1 MIVKITY
8 DDKRLDVFD
17 TATFTC
23 PAPLGKQNMLTN
35 FEVRFDEMGTEG
47 LWLAAHSYR
56 IDDSTASNT
65 EADEVPIARRKK
77 GWRFLLSS
85 SEELDHVELVV
96 VDGEA
101 IIKRVCG
108 ELVDLQSFDEKA
120 YECIGAPPRG
130 CTSASA
136 TSSSTS
142 KGSRERQSRS
152 SQAFP
157 VMWHVSSSRHASTP
171 RVRKRPKRN
180 GAIWMKLVGSFTRWL
195 IRAVFRFM

>member
-17 TATFTC
+17 TNCFTC

-56 IDDSTASNT
+56 VDDSLAR
-65 EADEVPIARRKK
+65 EAEDEEVPTARRKK
-77 GWRFLLSS
+77 GWQFLLSS
-85 SEELDHVELVV
+85 SEELEHVELVV

-120 YECIGAPPRG
+120 YECIGMSSKSLHERICDLYEYLQMFTGEAEPHIPGIPRHVAASLM
-130 CTSASA
+130 SA
-136 TSSSTS
+136 
-142 KGSRERQSRS
+142 R
-152 SQAFP
+152 
-157 VMWHVSSSRHASTP
+157 
-171 RVRKRPKRN
+171 
-180 GAIWMKLVGSFTRWL
+180 GAEEESDAEGWGDVDEVGW
-195 IRAVFRFM
+195 

>member
-17 TATFTC
+17 TNTFTC
-23 PAPLGKQNMLTN
+23 PSPLGKQNMLTN
-35 FEVRFDEMGTEG
+35 FEVRFDDMDSDG

-56 IDDSTASNT
+56 IEDSLAREADD
-65 EADEVPIARRKK
+65 DEVPIARRKK

-108 ELVDLQSFDEKA
+108 ELIDLQSFDEKA
-120 YECIGAPPRG
+120 YECIGA
-130 CTSASA
+130 S
-136 TSSSTS
+136 S
-142 KGSRERQSRS
+142 KGLHERICDLFEYLQKFTGEAEPYIPGVPR
-152 SQAFP
+152 
-157 VMWHVSSSRHASTP
+157 HVAARLMAAKI
-171 RVRKRPKRN
+171 VDDEEAEE
-180 GAIWMKLVGSFTRWL
+180 GWGDLDEAGW
-195 IRAVFRFM
+195 

>member
-17 TATFTC
+17 TNTFTC
-23 PAPLGKQNMLTN
+23 PTPLGKQNMLTN
-35 FEVRFDEMGTEG
+35 FEVRFDDMDSDG

-56 IDDSTASNT
+56 IDDSIAS
-65 EADEVPIARRKK
+65 EEGEGAVPVARRKK

-108 ELVDLQSFDEKA
+108 ELIDLQSFDEKA
-120 YECIGAPPRG
+120 YECIGA
-130 CTSASA
+130 S
-136 TSSSTS
+136 S
-142 KGSRERQSRS
+142 KGLHERICDLYEYLQKFTGEVEPFIPGVPRHVALQLMSAKAVEED
-152 SQAFP
+152 SQEGE
-157 VMWHVSSSRHASTP
+157 W
-171 RVRKRPKRN
+171 
-180 GAIWMKLVGSFTRWL
+180 GDLDEVGW
-195 IRAVFRFM
+195 

>member
-17 TATFTC
+17 TSTFTC

-35 FEVRFDEMGTEG
+35 FEVRFDDMDSDG

-56 IDDSTASNT
+56 VDDSLAR
-65 EADEVPIARRKK
+65 EAEGEDVPIARRKK

-108 ELVDLQSFDEKA
+108 ELIDLQSFDEKA
-120 YECIGAPPRG
+120 YECIG
-130 CTSASA
+130 
-136 TSSSTS
+136 TSS
-142 KGSRERQSRS
+142 KGLHERICDLYEYLQKFTGEAEPYVPGVPRYVV
-152 SQAFP
+152 QQLIAAGINAEEED
-157 VMWHVSSSRHASTP
+157 ASEEDWGD
-171 RVRKRPKRN
+171 VDE
-180 GAIWMKLVGSFTRWL
+180 VGR
-195 IRAVFRFM
+195 